1 MDDSDDSE
9 GDLTDEDSE
18 DELVDDSDDSEAYRT
33 DEGSEGE
40 TDNDLEDESNN
51 EPVLPKKK
59 ISAEARFTRR
69 FTEYYDV
76 IGVHF
81 PVLLRLRELAKL
93 SAISQILRDIS
104 RSSGEKKQRLILL
117 RDSVRKKLTDL
128 ERVITYPI
136 CTESKVKSLLIL
148 LHSNKLFS
156 HLYCNFSEIP
166 HLNLDQ
172 RGVLE
177 NITCQ

>member
-1 MDDSDDSE
+1 MDASDDSE
-9 GDLTDEDSE
+9 VDLTDEDSE
-18 DELVDDSDDSEAYRT
+18 DELVDDSDDREDDFT

-40 TDNDLEDESNN
+40 SDNDLEDESNN

-69 FTEYYDV
+69 FTEYYDL

-93 SAISQILRDIS
+93 SAISKILRDIS
-104 RSSGEKKQRLILL
+104 RSSEVEKQLLIRL
-117 RDSVRKKLTDL
+117 RDSVRKTLTDL
-128 ERVITYPI
+128 GRVITYPI
-136 CTESKVKSLLIL
+136 CTESKVKALLIFL
-148 LHSNKLFS
+148 QSNKLFS

-177 NITCQ
+177 NIT